1 MFDLAAAAHFGG
13 ECAELVPA
21 SVLFLRPFPIAVF
34 HDASLL
40 DLLKQGGLTTLVLAV
55 LSVLSVAL
63 MFVLWMRLGATRAR
77 DADRLT
83 ADVLRALHAG
93 DGRGALDACQRAEA
107 SVFGRRV
114 GIPLGRVFAH
124 MLESRAPA
132 GPALQQVALARLDR
146 ETLELERG
154 LAWLGT
160 LGAVAPFIGLFG
172 TVIGVIRA
180 FDALGAGG
188 GAGGGMGG
196 GGFGPL
202 MSAIAEA
209 LVATGAGLLVAIP
222 AVVAYNHF
230 RRRVRTHT
238 LVAEQG
244 IAELD
249 AVFQASAAHAPS
261 SR

>member
-1 MFDLAAAAHFGG
+1 
-13 ECAELVPA
+13 
-21 SVLFLRPFPIAVF
+21 VL

-40 DLLKQGGLTTLVLAV
+40 EILRMGGLTTLVLLL

-63 MFVLWMRLGATRAR
+63 MLILWLRLGATKAR
-77 DADRLT
+77 EADRLT
-83 ADVLRALHAG
+83 AEVLRALNAG

-107 SVFGRRV
+107 SVLGRRAQ
-114 GIPLGRVFAH
+114 IPLARVFAH

-132 GPALQQVALARLDR
+132 GPALQQVALASLDR
-146 ETLELERG
+146 ETLALERG
-154 LAWLGT
+154 LGTLGT
-160 LGAVAPFIGLFG
+160 LGAVAPFIGLLG

-180 FDALGAGG
+180 FDALGTSSSA
-188 GAGGGMGG
+188 AG

-230 RRRVRTHT
+230 RRRVRAHT
-238 LVAEQG
+238 VIAEQG

-249 AVFQASAAHAPS
+249 AVFQAASHA
-261 SR
+261 

>member
-1 MFDLAAAAHFGG
+1 ML
-13 ECAELVPA
+13 
-21 SVLFLRPFPIAVF
+21 

-40 DLLKQGGLTTLVLAV
+40 SLLQQGGLTTQFLVL

-63 MFVLWMRLGATRAR
+63 MFVLWLRLGATRER

-83 ADVLRALHAG
+83 AEVLRALHAG
-93 DGRGALDACQRAEA
+93 DGRGALDACHRAEA
-107 SVFGRRV
+107 SVLGRRV
-114 GIPLGRVFAH
+114 QIPLGKVFAH

-132 GPALQQVALARLDR
+132 GPPLQQVAYAKLDR
-146 ETLELERG
+146 ETSELERG
-154 LAWLGT
+154 LGLLAT

-172 TVIGVIRA
+172 TVVGVIRA
-180 FDALGAGG
+180 FDALGAH
-188 GAGGGMGG
+188 AGTAAGS
-196 GGFGPL
+196 FGPL

-209 LVATGAGLLVAIP
+209 LIATAAGLLVAVP

-230 RRRVRTHT
+230 RRRIKKHT

-249 AVFQASAAHAPS
+249 AVVQLASSPRAHATPS
-261 SR
+261 R

>member
-1 MFDLAAAAHFGG
+1 ML
-13 ECAELVPA
+13 
-21 SVLFLRPFPIAVF
+21 

-40 DLLKQGGLTTLVLAV
+40 EILRTGGLTTLVLLV

-63 MFVLWMRLGATRAR
+63 MLVLWMRLGATKAR

-83 ADVLRALHAG
+83 AEVLRALHAG
-93 DGRGALDACQRAEA
+93 DGRGALEACRRAEA
-107 SVFGRRV
+107 SVLGRRV
-114 GIPLGRVFAH
+114 PIPLSRVFAH
-124 MLESRAPA
+124 MLESHAPA
-132 GPALQQVALARLDR
+132 GPALQQVALATLDR
-146 ETLELERG
+146 ETLALERG
-154 LAWLGT
+154 LGWLGT
-160 LGAVAPFIGLFG
+160 LGAVAPFIGLLG

-180 FDALGAGG
+180 FDALGASS
-188 GAGGGMGG
+188 ATAGG

-230 RRRVRTHT
+230 RRRIRTHT

-249 AVFQASAAHAPS
+249 AVFQAASHA
-261 SR
+261 

>member
-1 MFDLAAAAHFGG
+1 MLDLAAAAHFGG
-13 ECAELVPA
+13 GCAELVRA
-21 SVLFLRPFPIAVF
+21 SVLFPAFPIAVF
-34 HDASLL
+34 HDASLF
-40 DLLKQGGLTTLVLAV
+40 DLLQQGGLTTLVLAV

-83 ADVLRALHAG
+83 AEVLRALHAG

-107 SVFGRRV
+107 SVLGRRV

-188 GAGGGMGG
+188 SGGMAGGG
-196 GGFGPL
+196 FAPL

-209 LVATGAGLLVAIP
+209 LVATGAGLLVAVP

-249 AVFQASAAHAPS
+249 AVFQASAPAPHATPA
-261 SR
+261 R